1 MSEQISNM
9 TYQQAL
15 ERLNELV
22 AQIEDPKMPVE
33 QILGMVKRFPLHDQ
47 QSLRT
52 ELLHNPG
59 CHPGTNAFNDPT
71 GQIT

>member
-9 TYQQAL
+9 TYQQAH

-33 QILGMVKRFPLHDQ
+33 QILGMVKESTALIQFCRN
-47 QSLRT
+47 SLRET
-52 ELLHNPG
+52 QQEI
-59 CHPGTNAFNDPT
+59 TNALNE
-71 GQIT
+71 

>member
-1 MSEQISNM
+1 MSEQISNV

-33 QILGMVKRFPLHDQ
+33 QILGMVKESTALTNGLH
-47 QSLRT
+47 SSK
-52 ELLHNPG
+52 
-59 CHPGTNAFNDPT
+59 
-71 GQIT
+71 ISIV

>member
-1 MSEQISNM
+1 MSEQISNV

-33 QILGMVKRFPLHDQ
+33 QILGMVKESTALIQFCRN
-47 QSLRT
+47 SLRET
-52 ELLHNPG
+52 QQEIA
-59 CHPGTNAFNDPT
+59 NALNE
-71 GQIT
+71 

>member
-33 QILGMVKRFPLHDQ
+33 QILGMVKESTVLIQFCRN
-47 QSLRT
+47 SLRET
-52 ELLHNPG
+52 QQEIA
-59 CHPGTNAFNDPT
+59 NALNE
-71 GQIT
+71 

>member
-1 MSEQISNM
+1 MSEQIRNM

-33 QILGMVKRFPLHDQ
+33 QILGMVKESTALIQFCRN
-47 QSLRT
+47 SLRET
-52 ELLHNPG
+52 QQEIA
-59 CHPGTNAFNDPT
+59 NALNE
-71 GQIT
+71 

>member
-15 ERLNELV
+15 ERPNELV

-33 QILGMVKRFPLHDQ
+33 QILGMVKESTALIQFCRN
-47 QSLRT
+47 SLRET
-52 ELLHNPG
+52 QQEIA
-59 CHPGTNAFNDPT
+59 NALNE
-71 GQIT
+71 

>member
-22 AQIEDPKMPVE
+22 AQIEDRKMPVE
-33 QILGMVKRFPLHDQ
+33 QILGMVKESTALIQFCRN
-47 QSLRT
+47 SLRET
-52 ELLHNPG
+52 QQEIA
-59 CHPGTNAFNDPT
+59 NAINE
-71 GQIT
+71 

>member
-33 QILGMVKRFPLHDQ
+33 QILGMVKESTVLIQFCRN
-47 QSLRT
+47 SLRET
-52 ELLHNPG
+52 QQEI
-59 CHPGTNAFNDPT
+59 TNALNE
-71 GQIT
+71 